1 MLGISS
7 EKDLVI
13 SLNKKENLGL
23 WEILGLSHKNH
34 VAIHV
39 NTKKKSNYHDQKILP
54 KADVFIAYGVVE
66 PDILSAK
73 QYLLTED
80 DLEAL
85 DLHPID
91 NTGISVKKENS
102 KSYTITKIS
111 PEPFKKVFGNF
122 ELGCGVSLFVNKE
135 EEIKLNESLILNGW
149 KTNMDEFISFF
160 KDSIPDVCKLK
171 EDISISEKK
180 SIYSKIKKESVN
192 RLETLIENDIKIK
205 EFVFNGIGA
214 FEEPYTAR
222 YLYQDGILSDNC
234 YIPYTITTGSG
245 RNKGKFTVVIKP
257 K

>member
-7 EKDLVI
+7 EEDLVI
-13 SLNKKENLGL
+13 SLNKKENLEL
-23 WEILGLSHKNH
+23 WERLGLSHKNH

-39 NTKKKSNYHDQKILP
+39 ITKKESNYHDQKIFP
-54 KADVFIAYGVVE
+54 KADVFIAQGVVE
-66 PDILSAK
+66 SDILSLK
-73 QYLLTED
+73 QYLLTEK
-80 DLEAL
+80 DLKEL
-85 DLHPID
+85 DLQPID
-91 NTGISVKKENS
+91 NTGISVKKEKS

-111 PEPFKKVFGNF
+111 PEPFKKVFGNL
-122 ELGCGVSLFVNKE
+122 ELGCGISLFVQKE
-135 EEIKLNESLILNGW
+135 DEIKLNESLINGW
-149 KTNMDEFISFF
+149 NTNMDEFISFF

-180 SIYSKIKKESVN
+180 SIYSQIKEESVN
-192 RLETLIENDIKIK
+192 RLETLIENNIKIK

-222 YLYQDGILSDNC
+222 YLYQDGILSDDC

-245 RNKGKFTVVIKP
+245 RKKGIYTVSIKP